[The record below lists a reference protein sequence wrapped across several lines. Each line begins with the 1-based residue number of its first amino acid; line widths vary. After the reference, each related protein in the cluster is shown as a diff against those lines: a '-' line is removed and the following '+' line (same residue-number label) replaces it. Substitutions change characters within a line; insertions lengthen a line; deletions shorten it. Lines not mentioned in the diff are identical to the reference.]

1 LKARVLKS
9 TGSWYVVET
18 EHGAIINA
26 RLRGKLKQAGLRLTN
41 PIAAGDRVIL
51 SKQVDEEGNHVIDEI
66 SKRTNYIS
74 RKSTNLSKEMQI
86 LAANIDQ
93 LFIIVTLKD
102 PKTHPL
108 FIDRFLVAAESF
120 RIPATLLF
128 NKVDLYTKVEANLY
142 KILSEMYECIGY
154 PCYQIQSTD
163 KNSLEFLKKLI
174 QGKQVMLGGNSGVGK
189 SSIVNALDASI
200 QLKTGE
206 ISAAHQQGKH
216 TTTFAEMHKL
226 TFGGYVIDTPGIRSF
241 GLIDLN
247 KEHLGHYFPEI
258 RSRMNQC
265 KFNNCLHIKEP
276 GCAVLAAVDRQEI
289 AELRYG
295 HYLAMLAEKEDDP
308 YRRNKFL

>member
-1 LKARVLKS
+1 
-9 TGSWYVVET
+9 
-18 EHGAIINA
+18 
-26 RLRGKLKQAGLRLTN
+26 
-41 PIAAGDRVIL
+41 
-51 SKQVDEEGNHVIDEI
+51 
-66 SKRTNYIS
+66 
-74 RKSTNLSKEMQI
+74 
-86 LAANIDQ
+86 
-93 LFIIVTLKD
+93 
-102 PKTHPL
+102 
-108 FIDRFLVAAESF
+108 
-120 RIPATLLF
+120 
-128 NKVDLYTKVEANLY
+128 
-142 KILSEMYECIGY
+142 
-154 PCYQIQSTD
+154 
-163 KNSLEFLKKLI
+163 
-174 QGKQVMLGGNSGVGK
+174 MLGGNSGVGK